1 MTNNNTENTSPDLMV
16 TRDLKVGRN
25 VTAGGNTTVRGN
37 LIVEHGLKVKGWLDA
52 ENMNFPTA
60 GVFPMSDMSGGGDG
74 MDNLRYEYP
83 NPKNGM
89 IAGVIDTSGNSP
101 VVYLCYSNPDGT
113 WTKTDETVPIKT
125 LINYTTDDVELQQML
140 DELQKEIEE
149 DISGKA
155 DVVQG
160 ATSGNFAALNS
171 NGNLADSGKKPTDF
185 ALANH
190 THPDLESLSNKTL
203 SLTNSSTNRQY
214 PSAKAVYDW
223 GGQFALKSEMG
234 FTDGTGANADKTT
247 VQLKSGTT
255 KQVLIAHQDIR
266 GKADKSEMTVKNLD
280 GKSIITL
287 KAGLAVVAYTP
298 EMVDEL
304 LGRAVGEAVR
314 CTFHFE
320 AADAYKICSSKDL
333 LLAVIDGVGIMPDQG
348 NAIIKVDN
356 PGDITASFVFRDASV
371 IPQYAFQGTAV
382 VAVHIPSFVRQIDS
396 LAFGDCAN
404 LAKGNIDC
412 EGITPPAYPSDAFG
426 GADLSNAT
434 LTVHAVA
441 STYYTDYQGSGN
453 KWAGVGT
460 INNY

>member
-1 MTNNNTENTSPDLMV
+1 MANNNTENTSPDLMV

-37 LIVEHGLKVKGWLDA
+37 VIVEHGLKVKGWLDA
-52 ENMNFPTA
+52 DNMNFPTA

-101 VVYLCYSNPDGT
+101 VVYLCHSNPDGT
-113 WTKTDETVPIKT
+113 WTNTGETVPIKT
-125 LINYTTDDVELQQML
+125 LINYTTEDVELQQML
-140 DELQKEIEE
+140 EALQEEIEE
-149 DISGKA
+149 EISSKA

-160 ATSGNFAALNS
+160 ATSGNLAALNS

-185 ALANH
+185 ATANH
-190 THPDLESLSNKTL
+190 AHIDMESVFNKTF
-203 SLTNSSTNRQY
+203 SLTSSSTNQQY

-223 GGQFALKSEMG
+223 GAQFAKKSEMS
-234 FTDGTGANADKTT
+234 FTDGTGADADKTT

-255 KQVLIAHQDIR
+255 KQVLIAHQDIS
-266 GKADKSEMTVKNLD
+266 GKANKSEMTVVNSD
-280 GKSIITL
+280 GKSNITL
-287 KAGLAVVAYTP
+287 KNGLTVAAYTP

-320 AADAYKICSSKDL
+320 EAGEYTICSSEDL
-333 LLAVIDGVGIMPDQG
+333 LLAVIDGVGILPVQG
-348 NAIIKVDN
+348 NAIIKVDD

-371 IPQYAFQGTAV
+371 IPQHAFQDTAV
-382 VAVHIPSFVRQIDS
+382 VAVHIPSFVQLIDS
-396 LAFGDCAN
+396 YAFSECAKLAD
-404 LAKGNIDC
+404 GNIDC
-412 EGITPPAYPSDAFG
+412 EGITPPKYPSDAFG
-426 GADLSNAT
+426 GADLSKAT
-434 LTVHAVA
+434 LTVHAVV
-441 STYYTDYQGSGN
+441 STYYSDYQGSG
-453 KWAGVGT
+453 KWAGIGT